1 MRIVSIDGLAHHV
14 VRTLLEIYRAQ
25 NKRRYLGINPME
37 LFDVFNFM
45 ILRFGQ
51 ICRVGGQSGLSAE
64 PQPNREPEKF
74 NPAYLGSD

>member
-1 MRIVSIDGLAHHV
+1 
-14 VRTLLEIYRAQ
+14 
-25 NKRRYLGINPME
+25 ME

-74 NPAYLGSD
+74 NPAYLGSDWTAR